1 MLENTIAPVPAYH
14 SIFLAMIFMTVAHS
28 QFRLTADRQA
38 VIYHRDIS
46 NQDEF
51 RQFDYEYH
59 STLAGLMDTDGE
71 VFP

>member
-1 MLENTIAPVPAYH
+1 MGNTITALPACD
-14 SIFLAMIFMTVAHS
+14 SIFLAMIFMTVEHS
-28 QFRLTADRQA
+28 QFRVTADRQA
-38 VIYHRDIS
+38 LICRRYIS

>member
-1 MLENTIAPVPAYH
+1 MLGNIITAVPAYH
-14 SIFLAMIFMTVAHS
+14 SIFLTMIFMPFAHW
-28 QFRLTADRQA
+28 QFRVTADRQA
-38 VIYHRDIS
+38 LICQRDIS

-51 RQFDYEYH
+51 PQFDYEYH

>member
-1 MLENTIAPVPAYH
+1 MLENIITPVLAYY
-14 SIFLAMIFMTVAHS
+14 SILLAMIFMTAEHS
-28 QFRLTADRQA
+28 QFRIAADRQA
-38 VIYHRDIS
+38 LICHRDIS

-51 RQFDYEYH
+51 PQFDYEYH

>member
-1 MLENTIAPVPAYH
+1 
-14 SIFLAMIFMTVAHS
+14 MIFMTVEHS
-28 QFRLTADRQA
+28 QFRVTADRQA
-38 VIYHRDIS
+38 LICRRYIS